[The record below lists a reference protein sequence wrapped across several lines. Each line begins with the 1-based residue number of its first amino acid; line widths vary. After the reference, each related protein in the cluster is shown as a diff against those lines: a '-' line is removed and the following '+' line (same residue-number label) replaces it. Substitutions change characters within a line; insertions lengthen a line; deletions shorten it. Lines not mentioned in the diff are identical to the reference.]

1 MDPLAGVENAA
12 LVEGIK
18 FLYQQAAE
26 ILSAWRA
33 RRRDRHAPPPKAI
46 GAPPDAIRV
55 EHPQPLLD
63 PSGPEMADTLQELK
77 DLVEP
82 VNSGEVSL
90 DAIAAR
96 EAVAGLRDLLEI
108 IVASPIT
115 FVGEPPRSL
124 HVSDV
129 DVVVQQVI
137 GQVHGVRAEL
147 AKIQGSASIRKVTVH
162 GGDVAS
168 GGTVTGVDLT

>member
-1 MDPLAGVENAA
+1 M
-12 LVEGIK
+12 
-18 FLYQQAAE
+18 
-26 ILSAWRA
+26 
-33 RRRDRHAPPPKAI
+33 
-46 GAPPDAIRV
+46 
-55 EHPQPLLD
+55 
-63 PSGPEMADTLQELK
+63 
-77 DLVEP
+77 
-82 VNSGEVSL
+82 
-90 DAIAAR
+90 
-96 EAVAGLRDLLEI
+96 
-108 IVASPIT
+108 ASPIT